1 MRNLMLYIVDD
12 PKTDIER
19 VCKNLR
25 LQVDNSLE
33 LGWDAEAIWLYAS
46 FPFEHRGV
54 SARQVRPPARP
65 ATARATSF
73 YKTWCILQ
81 ALRELPADEC
91 VWYHDVE
98 AYQLVPI
105 PLPPT
110 TRAMA
115 FCLYTARD
123 RMLVQGGSMFFS
135 GAARAVFERVMDRLV
150 HDRVRKDE
158 YALTEMVGRPE
169 FLGWFE
175 VLDYS
180 WNLGDTDFELRYQ
193 LAARPIKAV
202 HFHLDRRDHAAKF
215 LDGKNGLG
223 VRPLP
228 ERFVRLLARH
238 GFAAKD
244 GSEGADLPRERRS
257 WLEQLFSPRPAA

>member
-1 MRNLMLYIVDD
+1 MRNLLLFIVDD
-12 PKTDIER
+12 PRTDLEGVR
-19 VCKNLR
+19 RNLR

-33 LGWDAEAIWLYAS
+33 LGWGAEAIWLYTS

-54 SARQVRPPARP
+54 CAREVHPPARP

-73 YKTWCILQ
+73 YKTWCILR
-81 ALRELPADEC
+81 ALGELPVGEYI
-91 VWYHDVE
+91 WYHDVD

-105 PLPPT
+105 PLAPT
-110 TRAMA
+110 SRTMA

-123 RMLVQGGSMFFS
+123 RMLVQGGSMFFT
-135 GAARAVFERVMDRLV
+135 GAARPVFERVMDRLV
-150 HDRVRKDE
+150 HHRVRKDE

-169 FLGWFE
+169 FLGWYE

-180 WNLGDTDFELRYQ
+180 WNLGDTDFALRYQ
-193 LAARPIKAV
+193 LAGKPIKAV
-202 HFHLDRRDHAAKF
+202 HFHLDRREHAAKF
-215 LDGKNGLG
+215 LQGENGLG

-238 GFAAKD
+238 GFTTQA
-244 GSEGADLPRERRS
+244 GSEAARRTPPRRT
-257 WLEQLFSPRPAA
+257 WLEQIFAPRPAA